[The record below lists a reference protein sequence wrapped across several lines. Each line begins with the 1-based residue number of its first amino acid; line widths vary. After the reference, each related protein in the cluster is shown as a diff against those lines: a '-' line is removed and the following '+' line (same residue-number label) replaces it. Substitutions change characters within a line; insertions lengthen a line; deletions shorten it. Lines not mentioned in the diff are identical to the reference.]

1 VVTWA
6 VASLA
11 ADSSTSVQLVVTAT
25 QTITN
30 GAYRATADGNLSA
43 VGEAPAVTFVGQP
56 VTKYYYFGSQR
67 VAMRKGDAVYYL
79 HGDHLGSTSLT
90 TDANGTIVAHSRYL
104 PYGQERW
111 TDGAAQTDF
120 TFTGQR
126 NERGFG
132 LVDYT
137 ARYYDPYLNRW
148 VSADSIVPQP
158 GDPQNLNRYSYTRN
172 NPVLYT
178 DPSGHC
184 IPGVNCPGM
193 ISGVEHPGEAPP
205 GGEEYA
211 QYLVRLIR
219 WTEQMQ
225 AETGGMLGWHLT
237 QQTAAIELNSF
248 VMKDPEVL
256 NDLLWQEIGQGAA
269 ITGVK
274 LAQGMA
280 DFLLTG
286 TGSLI
291 NAITK
296 ANIEGGTSNVPIPRT
311 GPKGIGYKLRVGKFC
326 QIRDFTQ

>member
-248 VMKDPEVL
+248 VMKDPEVY
-256 NDLLWQEIGQGAA
+256 LLP
-269 ITGVK
+269 
-274 LAQGMA
+274 
-280 DFLLTG
+280 
-286 TGSLI
+286 
-291 NAITK
+291 
-296 ANIEGGTSNVPIPRT
+296 TSPRLGENV
-311 GPKGIGYKLRVGKFC
+311 VN
-326 QIRDFTQ
+326 